1 MNYKEK
7 VIEVIN
13 GVAKKEYFSIE
24 DVEIPAN
31 KEHGDFA
38 LPCFKL
44 AKELKKSPI
53 KIALDFVG
61 EISKHGKKKI
71 FDKVVAVGPYVNF
84 FVPMQSMV
92 EEVLTEAQKG
102 DYGSKGIGKRKKILL
117 EHTSSNPNA
126 PLHLGRARNSL
137 IGDSIKRILN
147 FEQYD
152 VKTHFF
158 VNDVGK
164 QIALLVMAVRAKE
177 LEKLDFN
184 NILEAY
190 IEINKQAEEDSQI
203 EQGAFEL
210 LKSFEDGDKEVIKL
224 FGDIVKV
231 CVENQSKSLEEIG
244 IKFDSF
250 DYESKFLFN
259 KKTDDVLNRLSKT
272 KKLFKDREGR
282 NVLNQDNEIELKNSM
297 KSPVLV
303 LTRKDGT
310 SLYPLRDLVY
320 TEEKMKSSDNNILI
334 LGEDQKL
341 YFKQIVGALKLLGYG
356 DKIPR
361 VVNYSFVL
369 LDEGKMATRKGN
381 VVLLGEF
388 REKLLEKAKEEL
400 RKRYHNMDKKRL
412 DELGK
417 MIGYGALKYAILK
430 VSPDKN
436 VNFNWEHALSFDGE
450 SAPYIQYTH
459 ARACSILRKGRL
471 NIKIADFKLIQTSKE
486 KGLVKKIGEFKD
498 IAEKACEE
506 LRPHIVAVYLYEL
519 SKLFN
524 EFYSECQVIN
534 ENKIITNTRMM
545 IVNGFRNTVRNG
557 LGLLGIDAPDEM

>member
-1 MNYKEK
+1 
-7 VIEVIN
+7 
-13 GVAKKEYFSIE
+13 
-24 DVEIPAN
+24 
-31 KEHGDFA
+31 
-38 LPCFKL
+38 
-44 AKELKKSPI
+44 
-53 KIALDFVG
+53 
-61 EISKHGKKKI
+61 
-71 FDKVVAVGPYVNF
+71 
-84 FVPMQSMV
+84 
-92 EEVLTEAQKG
+92 
-102 DYGSKGIGKRKKILL
+102 
-117 EHTSSNPNA
+117 
-126 PLHLGRARNSL
+126 
-137 IGDSIKRILN
+137 
-147 FEQYD
+147 
-152 VKTHFF
+152 
-158 VNDVGK
+158 
-164 QIALLVMAVRAKE
+164 
-177 LEKLDFN
+177 
-184 NILEAY
+184 
-190 IEINKQAEEDSQI
+190 
-203 EQGAFEL
+203 
-210 LKSFEDGDKEVIKL
+210 
-224 FGDIVKV
+224 
-231 CVENQSKSLEEIG
+231 
-244 IKFDSF
+244 
-250 DYESKFLFN
+250 
-259 KKTDDVLNRLSKT
+259 
-272 KKLFKDREGR
+272 
-282 NVLNQDNEIELKNSM
+282 
-297 KSPVLV
+297 
-303 LTRKDGT
+303 
-310 SLYPLRDLVY
+310 
-320 TEEKMKSSDNNILI
+320 
-334 LGEDQKL
+334 
-341 YFKQIVGALKLLGYG
+341 
-356 DKIPR
+356 
-361 VVNYSFVL
+361 
-369 LDEGKMATRKGN
+369 MATRKGN